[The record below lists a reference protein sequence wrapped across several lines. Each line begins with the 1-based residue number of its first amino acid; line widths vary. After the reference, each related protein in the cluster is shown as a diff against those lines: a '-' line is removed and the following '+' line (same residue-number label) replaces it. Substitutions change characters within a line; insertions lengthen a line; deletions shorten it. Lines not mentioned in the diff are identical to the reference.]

1 VSNEEELNNY
11 LAVSGT
17 PDPSGSG
24 GRAAEVLTAVAMV
37 GAEIGELRAHLGDV
51 LKDVAS
57 LRGDVTK
64 LGQVTAGITRLAAEV
79 HELAA
84 HVDQLAGSDDTKT
97 PKPVDLAHLDDD
109 NRTDVLGELANWVH
123 TVLFTGWPPAAEQI
137 RACWPLH
144 PDLINDLLLLKTA
157 YEAAY
162 QVGSRRSHHA
172 VEFRHLLD
180 YITAGADE
188 RTRDCPTDLAQHE
201 VTLPARNDLAAMN
214 TAARDMVLAKVWRLT
229 EQVNH
234 ARQLG
239 RTDLAEQARKVAEA
253 MVADNQ
259 ITPAEYKAYDKRV
272 LATRVAER
280 TRKAQQAR
288 ADKDD

>member
-1 VSNEEELNNY
+1 VSEEEINDY
-11 LAVSGT
+11 LAASGT
-17 PDPSGSG
+17 PDPTGSG
-24 GRAAEVLTAVAMV
+24 GRTGEVLTAVAMV
-37 GAEIGELRAHLGDV
+37 GAEIGELRAHLGDA
-51 LKDVAS
+51 LKNMTA

-64 LGQVTAGITRLAAEV
+64 LGQATAGITRLTAEV

-84 HVDQLAGSDDTKT
+84 HVDQLAGDEDTKT

-109 NRTDVLGELANWVH
+109 NRADVLGELANWVH
-123 TVLFTGWPPAAEQI
+123 TVLFTGWPQAAEQI
-137 RACWPLH
+137 RACWPHH

-162 QVGSRRSHHA
+162 QTGSRRAHHA

-188 RTRDCPTDLAQHE
+188 RARNCPTDLNRHE
-201 VTLPARNDLAAMN
+201 VSLPARNDLGAMN

-239 RTDLAEQARKVAEA
+239 RTDLAEQAGKAAEA
-253 MVADNQ
+253 MVDDNQ
-259 ITPAEYKAYDKRV
+259 ITPAEYQAYEKRV
-272 LATRVAER
+272 RDTHAAAR
-280 TRKAQQAR
+280 TRKAQRAR